1 MKESKSLYSS
11 DISSAVEGD
20 KGLTELKNVC
30 GSGNILISGDTDD
43 LFWYYIFV
51 HHSRLKKV
59 KAKLEKKFN
68 IFIHKT
74 TSYSK
79 KEGHVRMVEKPT
91 IPGLIFIQGK
101 MLDIQLFLNENLSGM
116 YLATDRATNSVAA
129 IRNNDM
135 QSFMKLSALE
145 NRGIRVLDKPFEYY
159 SVGNTRVKIVTGIL
173 KGTEGYIVRISRE
186 KCLVTKFGNITVAI
200 SGVVKE
206 AFEEIIV

>member
-20 KGLTELKNVC
+20 NGLTELNNNVC
-30 GSGNILISGDTDD
+30 GSGNILISGGTDD

-59 KAKLEKKFN
+59 KAKLEKRFN

-200 SGVVKE
+200 SGIAKE
-206 AFEEIIV
+206 AFEEL